1 MKVSVVMINRN
12 DSRWLPHAIAS
23 VQNQTHGDY
32 ELIVVDDAST
42 DASRDIILA
51 AAKRDQRTKGV
62 FLETQS
68 GISMARNRGIDAAEG
83 TFISL
88 LDSDDRMLPDTLE
101 RQLNAY
107 LKAKQQCHTI
117 RLLTSDAYT
126 INEQGKRCSRYM
138 PVQYWNTEL
147 FADKAPL
154 FTIPSTWFFE
164 KAFDLRF
171 HPAWMS
177 ADAPAFIEPI
187 ASRHGVYY
195 LGEPLVEYRWRMNS
209 VTNTRAKFMLRDM
222 NAVRQTIATGRT
234 WADPILPNQAAKPK
248 WSEVMGWKHGRTAQ
262 SAFYN
267 GRVLRG
273 LFHLLIAAC
282 IQPVLTG
289 RKIWRTIQKRLPKP

>member
-1 MKVSVVMINRN
+1 MVNRN
-12 DSRWLPHAIAS
+12 DSRWLPQAIAS

-164 KAFDLRF
+164 KKDGPRF
-171 HPAWMS
+171 HPAWS
-177 ADAPAFIEPI
+177 VGEASAFIEPL
-187 ASRHGVYY
+187 AAVQGVYY
-195 LGEPLVEYRWRMNS
+195 LGEPLVEYRWRISS
-209 VTNTRAKFMLRDM
+209 VTNARAGNVLRAM
-222 NAVRQTIATGRT
+222 RATYETKVTGRT
-234 WADPILPNQAAKPK
+234 WDNPVLPDQATKPK
-248 WSEVMGWKHGRTAQ
+248 WSEVMGWKHGRSAQ

-267 GRVLRG
+267 GRLLRG
-273 LFHLLIAAC
+273 MTHLLIAAC